1 MKSITFLM
9 HNIFAMGGT
18 VKAVTQLANV
28 LADKGHD
35 VEIISV
41 FKGSKSPYFKLHN
54 NIKVTS
60 LIDRI

>member
-28 LADKGHD
+28 LADKR
-35 VEIISV
+35 
-41 FKGSKSPYFKLHN
+41 
-54 NIKVTS
+54 T
-60 LIDRI
+60 